1 MFIRKHFCAFIR
13 YLEEID
19 AESDGDLKNIT
30 SYMRKLETYLFRI
43 LSVSRPNPGRMLMFS
58 SNKLFSGFVT
68 HALLDKCLK
77 FLTAAT

>member
-43 LSVSRPNPGRMLMFS
+43 LSVSRPTP
-58 SNKLFSGFVT
+58 VE
-68 HALLDKCLK
+68 C
-77 FLTAAT
+77 